1 VRRELVFN
9 KRLFKNLDYVL
20 IGNIILIMGLSL
32 LILSSATANI
42 TADPL
47 FYVKKHLLSIGLG
60 VVCAVFIMTI
70 DYKKLMKYDKYI
82 YLLLIIL
89 LLAVDIKGIASHG
102 SQQWLSLGPFIFQ
115 PSEMGKLMLIIF
127 FASYFVNRQGELKTL
142 KDLIPSFLYFS
153 VPFILILVQDMGT
166 ALVYLVIF
174 FGMLYMAGA
183 KSSLLLGII
192 GSGLA
197 VVILAIGLHLSPLQ
211 LPLPLE
217 EYQINRLTSFL
228 DPYNDPHGTGYHIIQ
243 SLVAVGSGGL
253 LGKGLHHGTQVQ
265 LNFLPEHHTDF
276 IFAVVGEEL
285 GFVGAAFVLLLYYI
299 LLSRTLKAAVQSPDP
314 FGRLIVIG
322 VLCMWL
328 FHILENVGM
337 AIGLMPVTGIP
348 LPFLSHGGSFMI
360 TNLMAIGLILSVQ
373 LRRENILF

>member
-1 VRRELVFN
+1 M
-9 KRLFKNLDYVL
+9 LDISITRILLWLPAVL
-20 IGNIILIMGLSL
+20 IALTFHEYAHAKVADSLGDPTARYMGRMTLNPLVHIDPLGFIL
-32 LILSSATANI
+32 LIVAGFGWAKPVQVNPLNFRGDRLQGMMKVSAAG
-42 TADPL
+42 PL
-47 FYVKKHLLSIGLG
+47 MNL
-60 VVCAVFIMTI
+60 
-70 DYKKLMKYDKYI
+70 
-82 YLLLIIL
+82 
-89 LLAVDIKGIASHG
+89 
-102 SQQWLSLGPFIFQ
+102 
-115 PSEMGKLMLIIF
+115 
-127 FASYFVNRQGELKTL
+127 FVA
-142 KDLIPSFLYFS
+142 F
-153 VPFILILVQDMGT
+153 T

-183 KSSLLLGII
+183 KPSLLLGII

-253 LGKGLHHGTQVQ
+253 LGKGLYHGTQVQ

-285 GFVGAAFVLLLYYI
+285 GFVGAAFVLLLYYV
-299 LLSRTLKAAVQSPDP
+299 LLSRTLKAVVQSPDP
-314 FGRLIVIG
+314 FGRFIVIG
-322 VLCMWL
+322 IVCMWL